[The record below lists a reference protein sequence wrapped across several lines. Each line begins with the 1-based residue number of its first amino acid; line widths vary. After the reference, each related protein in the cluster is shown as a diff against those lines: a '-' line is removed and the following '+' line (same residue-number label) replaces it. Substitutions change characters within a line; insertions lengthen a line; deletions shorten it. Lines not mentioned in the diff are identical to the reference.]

1 MVTLMSFEEMLRR
14 YEDGENAFDLAIEKW
29 VKIREAIKSSYSLNH
44 FVLIMRGASIK
55 IALCVEYNDNC
66 FLCPLEKI
74 CSQEK
79 EGLFSKIMRL
89 LQAYCVAGDLLPK
102 STLID
107 LVDQLITELE
117 QTKEEF
123 IKLRH

>member
-1 MVTLMSFEEMLRR
+1 VKLLSFEETIRR
-14 YEDGENAFDLAIEKW
+14 YEGGENAFDLAIEKW
-29 VKIREAIKSSYSLNH
+29 ARIREAIKSSYSLNH
-44 FVLIMRGASIK
+44 FALIMRGASVR

-79 EGLFSKIMRL
+79 EGLFSKIVRL
-89 LQAYCVAGDLLPK
+89 LQAYCVAGDILPK

-107 LVDQLITELE
+107 LVDQLIIELE
-117 QTKEEF
+117 QTKKEF

>member
-1 MVTLMSFEEMLRR
+1 MKLLSFEETMKR
-14 YEDGENAFDLAIEKW
+14 YESGENAFDLAVEKW
-29 VKIREAIKSSYSLNH
+29 VRIREAIKSSYSLNH
-44 FVLIMRGASIK
+44 FALIMRGASIR

-66 FLCPLEKI
+66 FLCPLGNI

-79 EGLFSKIMRL
+79 DGLFRKIVRL
-89 LQAYCVAGDLLPK
+89 LQAYCVAGDILPK

-107 LVDQLITELE
+107 LVDQLIKELE
-117 QTKEEF
+117 KTKEEC